1 MQLHTGDISHP
12 VHLGPMNMPAI
23 GRIILASLVIAISSL
38 PSFGEGKNVFLT
50 IGGGYLP
57 SGNQASLERNV
68 LYFQRTLASQFA
80 SEIQHDIFFADGDDA
95 GADLQVMDRD
105 QVPEPNRL
113 MAEFFGTQR
122 NLGLS
127 YRNYGISEVRDSTKP
142 ENLKNWFKEE
152 GSKLQPGDRLFIYV
166 TSHGNGSS
174 DKNKPHNTTIAT
186 WGRTSLSVKELAES
200 LELVNE
206 QVTVVVVMVQ
216 CHAGGF
222 ARLIFKNA
230 DPDQGLSTQ
239 RRIGFFA
246 TVHDRPAA
254 GCTPDINE
262 ANYAE
267 YSSYFL
273 AAVSGTDR
281 LGNTLE
287 RPDYNQ
293 DGVTSL
299 EEAHAYVI
307 LTANTIDFP
316 LKTSDIYLD
325 QYSEFGEGES
335 DLLPDD
341 LAYDKVLELATP
353 TETAILEGL
362 STQLELSGNDRLV
375 DAYNVLHP
383 EKKEGEKR
391 RPRQP
396 PEHEKLRVKI
406 REDIRK
412 RWPQLSNL
420 LNPLPIELMT
430 TRQDEFLKAIKMHP
444 DYGRYRELREA
455 SGNELNDA
463 ERKVKYDRFL
473 RVADHIILRENL
485 HRKKEE
491 NRIQEFNQIVET
503 EQSSF

>member
-1 MQLHTGDISHP
+1 
-12 VHLGPMNMPAI
+12 MNTSAFS
-23 GRIILASLVIAISSL
+23 RILFASLAFVISSV
-38 PSFGEGKNVFLT
+38 PSFSEGKNVFLT

-68 LYFQRTLASQFA
+68 LYFQRTLESEF
-80 SEIQHDIFFADGDDA
+80 STEIQHDIFFADGKDS

-105 QVPEPNRL
+105 QVPEPNRM

-127 YRNYGISEVRDSTKP
+127 YRDHGISDVRDSTKP
-142 ENLKNWFKEE
+142 DNLKKWFKEE
-152 GSKLQPGDRLFIYV
+152 GAKLQPGDRLFIYV

-174 DKNKPHNTTIAT
+174 NKEQPHNTTIAT
-186 WGRTSLSVKELAES
+186 WGRSSLSVKEMAES
-200 LELVNE
+200 LELINDQVN
-206 QVTVVVVMVQ
+206 VVVVMVQ

-222 ARLIFKNA
+222 ARLIYKNA
-230 DPDQGLSTQ
+230 DPEQGLSNQ

-287 RPDYNQ
+287 RPDYNK

-316 LKTSDIYLD
+316 IKTSDIYLD

-335 DLLPDD
+335 ELLPDD

-362 STQLELSGNDRLV
+362 SEQLELSGNDRLV

-406 REDIRK
+406 REDLRK

-420 LNPLPIELMT
+420 LNPVPIELIT
-430 TRQDEFLKAIKMHP
+430 TRQNEFLEAIKMHP
-444 DYGRYRELREA
+444 DYARYRELQQA
-455 SGNELNDA
+455 SKSELNDA

-473 RVADHIILRENL
+473 LVADHIILRENL
-485 HRKKEE
+485 HRKKQDD
-491 NRIQEFNQIVET
+491 RIQEFNRIIEL